1 MTMMMKKKR
10 KHMNQGQRSTMMTTT
25 MMTTMLT
32 PKETNKMTMTK
43 RIQLRSLQHQ
53 LSLDEVAL
61 WVIVIGHLKKNN
73 VFIIILFSSNIS
85 RMMTNRLIHR
95 SMSVLF
101 RNEHIQPHHHRL
113 RQHRA
118 HSSKRIQSRKKNNL

>member
-1 MTMMMKKKR
+1 MMTMMMKKR
-10 KHMNQGQRSTMMTTT
+10 KHMNQGQRSTMTTT
-25 MMTTMLT
+25 TTMLT
-32 PKETNKMTMTK
+32 PKETNRMTMTK
-43 RIQLRSLQHQ
+43 RIQHRPLQRQ

-101 RNEHIQPHHHRL
+101 RNEHIRPHHHRL
-113 RQHRA
+113 RHRRA
-118 HSSKRIQSRKKNNL
+118 HSSKRIQSIKNNNL